1 MSLSLPL
8 MDSPLALTYGIL
20 LILLIVYSV
29 AVPVSLRMLMDS
41 LLGRI
46 LGVLWIYGITESLGW
61 VYGILT
67 AMAFLLLLY
76 RSPSSPYDSRE
87 GFDGG
92 GTVSEKRRIGKRWFV
107 ERVLGEQPVAIAT
120 DRVTTHPVQE

>member
-1 MSLSLPL
+1 MYPSVAE
-8 MDSPLALTYGIL
+8 SPLPLTYGIL
-20 LILLIVYSV
+20 LMLLIVYSV
-29 AVPVSLRMLMDS
+29 AVPVSLRTVMDS

-46 LGVLWIYGITESLGW
+46 LGVVWIYGVTQSLGW

-76 RSPSSPYDSRE
+76 RSPSPYDSRE

-107 ERVLGEQPVAIAT
+107 ERVLGEHPVAIAT

>member
-1 MSLSLPL
+1 MTLPL
-8 MDSPLALTYGIL
+8 VDSPLSLTYGIL
-20 LILLIVYSV
+20 LMLLIVYSV
-29 AVPVSLRMLMDS
+29 AVPVSLRTFMDS

-76 RSPSSPYDSRE
+76 RSPSSSYDSLE

-92 GTVSEKRRIGKRWFV
+92 GTVSQKRRMGKRWFV
-107 ERVLGEQPVAIAT
+107 ERVLGEQPIAIAT
-120 DRVTTHPVQE
+120 DRVITHPVQE